1 MTGHALAPSL
11 VLAAVLTGCQ
21 LVPPQADELDALL
34 DEWFEF
40 AKEENPLFA
49 TRTGDHKFND
59 RLRSVDEEART
70 RGVEHSRDLLERL
83 VRVDRERLTRDDRI
97 TYDVFRQDLR
107 GDVEAANFDGH
118 LIPFTSD
125 SGFHLS
131 LVRLASTVPLA
142 TAQDYRN
149 YISRLRAVPVYV
161 EQHIELMRTG
171 IERGFTAPRVVMD
184 GFDGP
189 IRAQVVEVAEDSDF
203 YDPFMNFP
211 STVLESEREALRGQ
225 GRAAVME
232 AVVPSFRAL
241 LDFMVEEYIPSTR
254 TTVGALHLPDGEA
267 YYAYLVRDFT
277 TLEISADDIHQI
289 GLVEVARIRREMEA
303 VIEEVGFTGGFS
315 EFLHFLRTDARFYA
329 KTPEELLGVAAGIAK
344 AMDGKLPSLFHTS
357 TLPRQPYGVEP
368 VPSAIAPTYTAGRYV
383 GASLDGTRAGTYW
396 VNTYKLDSRPLY
408 VMESLTLHEA
418 VPGHHLQ
425 NAMAQELA
433 ELPAFRRYYS
443 TSAFGEGWGLYSERL
458 GLEAGFYADPYNNFG
473 RLTYE
478 MWRACRLV
486 VDTGIHAM
494 GWSRDEAMDFLAA
507 NTALSLHEIGTE
519 VTRYI
524 SWPGQALAYKMGEL
538 KIRELRARAEQVLGT
553 DFDIRDF
560 HQVVLGNGT
569 VPLGVLESLVDEYIA
584 AGGSG

>member
-1 MTGHALAPSL
+1 MTRRALAL
-11 VLAAVLTGCQ
+11 FLATALTGGCQ
-21 LVPPQADELDALL
+21 LIPPQTDALDSLL

-40 AKEENPLFA
+40 AKEANPLFA
-49 TRTGDHKFND
+49 TRTGDHRFND
-59 RLRSVDEEART
+59 RLPSVDEEARV

-83 VRVDRERLTRDDRI
+83 DRIDREGLTRDDRI

-107 GDVEAANFDGH
+107 SEVEAGNFDGH

-131 LVRLASTVPLA
+131 LARLPSSVPLA

-149 YISRLRAVPVYV
+149 YIDRLRAVPVYV

-171 IERGFTAPRVVMD
+171 LERGFTAPRVVMD

-203 YDPFMNFP
+203 FDPFMNFP
-211 STVLESEREALRGQ
+211 STVPESEWEALRGQ

-241 LDFMVEEYIPSTR
+241 LDFMMAEYMPSTR
-254 TTVGALHLPDGEA
+254 TTFGALHLPDGEA

-277 TLEISADDIHQI
+277 TLDVSAGEVHQI
-289 GLVEVARIRREMEA
+289 GLDEVARIRREMEA
-303 VIEEVGFTGGFS
+303 VIEGVGFTGDFS

-329 KTPEELLGVAAGIAK
+329 RTPEELLGVASRIAK
-344 AMDGKLPSLFHTS
+344 AMDAKLPSLFHTN

-368 VPSAIAPTYTAGRYV
+368 VPAAIAPTYTGGRYV

-408 VMESLTLHEA
+408 VMEALTLHEA

-458 GLEAGFYADPYNNFG
+458 GLEAGFYTDPYSNFG

-538 KIRELRARAEQVLGT
+538 KIRELRARAEHALGA

-560 HQVVLGNGT
+560 HQVVLSNGT
-569 VPLGVLESLVDEYIA
+569 VPLSVLESLVDEYIA
-584 AGGSG
+584 AGVSP

>member
-1 MTGHALAPSL
+1 MTARALA
-11 VLAAVLTGCQ
+11 VVVATALTGCH
-21 LVPPQADELDALL
+21 LVPPQTDELDSLL
-34 DEWFEF
+34 EEWFAF

-49 TRTGDHKFND
+49 TRTGDHSFND
-59 RLRSVDEEART
+59 RLPSVDEEHRA
-70 RGVEHSRDLLERL
+70 RGVEHSRSLLERL
-83 VRVDRERLTRDDRI
+83 DGIHREGLTRDDRI

-107 GDVEAANFDGH
+107 SEVEAANFDGH

-131 LVRLASTVPLA
+131 LVRLASSVPLA

-161 EQHIELMRTG
+161 EQHIELMRIG
-171 IERGFTAPRVVMD
+171 VERGFTAPRVVMD

-211 STVLESEREALRGQ
+211 STVPESEREALRRQ

-232 AVVPSFRAL
+232 AVVPSFQAL
-241 LDFMVEEYIPSTR
+241 LDFMVEEYLPNTR
-254 TTVGALHLPDGEA
+254 TTFGALHLPDGEA
-267 YYAYLVRDFT
+267 YYDYLVRDFT
-277 TLEISADDIHQI
+277 TLDVRADEVHQI
-289 GLVEVARIRREMEA
+289 GLVEVARIRGEMEA
-303 VIEEVGFTGGFS
+303 VIEEVGFTGDFS
-315 EFLHFLRTDARFYA
+315 EFLQFLRTDERFYA
-329 KTPEELLGVAAGIAK
+329 KTPEELLGVASGIAK

-368 VPSAIAPTYTAGRYV
+368 VPAAIAPTYTGGRYV

-433 ELPAFRRYYS
+433 DLPAFRRYYS
-443 TSAFGEGWGLYSERL
+443 TSAFGEGWGLYAERL
-458 GLEAGFYADPYNNFG
+458 GLEAGFYTDPYSNFG

-494 GWSRDEAMDFLAA
+494 GWSRDEAMEFLVA

-524 SWPGQALAYKMGEL
+524 SWPVQALAYKMGEL
-538 KIRELRARAEQVLGT
+538 KIRELRARAELMLGA

-560 HQVVLGNGT
+560 HRVVLGNGP
-569 VPLGVLESLVDEYIA
+569 VPLNVLESLVDEYIE
-584 AGGSG
+584 AGASP

>member
-1 MTGHALAPSL
+1 MIGRALAL
-11 VLAAVLTGCQ
+11 VLATALTGCQ
-21 LVPPQADELDALL
+21 LVPPQTDELDSLL

-49 TRTGDHKFND
+49 TRTGDHRFDD
-59 RLRSVDEEART
+59 RLPSAGEEDRA
-70 RGVEHSRDLLERL
+70 RGVEHSRNLLERL
-83 VRVDRERLTRDDRI
+83 DGIDRERLTRDDRI
-97 TYDVFRQDLR
+97 TYDVFRHDLR
-107 GDVEAANFDGH
+107 SEVEAANFDGH

-131 LVRLASTVPLA
+131 LIRLPSRVPLA
-142 TAQDYRN
+142 TARDYRN
-149 YISRLRAVPVYV
+149 YISRLRAVPVYM

-171 IERGFTAPRVVMD
+171 LERGFTAPRVVMD

-203 YDPFMNFP
+203 YDPFLNFP
-211 STVLESEREALRGQ
+211 STVPESEREALRGQ

-241 LDFMVEEYIPSTR
+241 LEFMVEEYIPGTR
-254 TTVGALHLPDGEA
+254 TTFGALHLPDGEA
-267 YYAYLVRDFT
+267 YYDYLVRDFT
-277 TLEISADDIHQI
+277 TLDISADEIHQI
-289 GLVEVARIRREMEA
+289 GLDEVARIRGEMEA

-315 EFLHFLRTDARFYA
+315 EFLDFLRTDARFYA

-368 VPSAIAPTYTAGRYV
+368 VPAAIAPTYTAGRYV

-443 TSAFGEGWGLYSERL
+443 TSAFGEGWGLYSEGL
-458 GLEAGFYADPYNNFG
+458 GLEAGFYTDPYSNFG

-494 GWSRDEAMDFLAA
+494 GWTRDEAMDFLAA

-538 KIRELRARAEQVLGT
+538 KIRELRVRAEQVLGA

-560 HQVVLGNGT
+560 HRVVLTNGH
-569 VPLGVLESLVDEYIA
+569 VPLSVLESLVDEYIA
-584 AGGSG
+584 AGASP